1 MNASLFKI
9 KIMPTSPEVN
19 LEAIKKSAEKIIK
32 KEKGKNIEFEEE
44 PIAFG
49 LNAVIVSFE
58 ISEEQEMNSI
68 ENSLEEI
75 EEVSSVRVVDMRRAF
90 G

>member
-49 LNAVIVSFE
+49 LNAVIVNPASVIGMHGIKGKQLE
-58 ISEEQEMNSI
+58 LISKIMNGKMNRI
-68 ENSLEEI
+68 K
-75 EEVSSVRVVDMRRAF
+75 
-90 G
+90 